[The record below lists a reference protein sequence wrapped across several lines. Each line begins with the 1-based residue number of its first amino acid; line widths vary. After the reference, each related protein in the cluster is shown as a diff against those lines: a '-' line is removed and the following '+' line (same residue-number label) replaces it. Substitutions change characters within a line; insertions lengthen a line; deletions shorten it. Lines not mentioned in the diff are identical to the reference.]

1 MEKKLK
7 QEIQDLRSV
16 QAECQQAEVQILRN
30 LLKCKVYHQVARE
43 GAAGPCVQAWYDEND
58 MCLFCRNVEGAEKTV
73 PFRGLDK
80 VLTKI

>member
-1 MEKKLK
+1 MEEKLK

-43 GAAGPCVQAWYDEND
+43 GAAGPCVHRGTMKTTRAFFVGTWRERRK
-58 MCLFCRNVEGAEKTV
+58 LFLSAG
-73 PFRGLDK
+73 
-80 VLTKI
+80 